1 MLYFLRLLFPSNEL
15 SHHSNERM
23 KAVKKLRKNPR
34 EVIKTIAPNHIVVS
48 SIKDLP
54 WPLKNRHFIYEC
66 VWTRKPDGSFVFAF
80 QPPENEEDEIDCGL
94 INLGINRNR
103 QLLKAESRGF
113 VIIKPT
119 KEYNIDSCE
128 VTWVQKLNGKGSIP
142 PKIMER
148 VIPRSL
154 QLVSQVREK
163 FCRDDDIDRIERENL
178 MAIMQNA
185 TDKEKGEVYE
195 ESEMQLIDEVR
206 KQMNFASDDD
216 FRPLSR

>member
-1 MLYFLRLLFPSNEL
+1 MS
-15 SHHSNERM
+15 SHHSNERIN
-23 KAVKKLRKNPR
+23 AVKKLRKNPR
-34 EVIKTIAPNHIVVS
+34 EVVKTIAPNHIVMS
-48 SIKDLP
+48 SIKDIP
-54 WPLKNRHFIYEC
+54 WPLKNRQFIYEST
-66 VWTRKPDGSFVFAF
+66 WTRNSDGSFIFAF
-80 QPPENEEDEIDCGL
+80 RPPMLENLSDGVVNIK
-94 INLGINRNR
+94 RNTSR
-103 QLLKAESRGF
+103 QLVKAETRAF
-113 VIIKPT
+113 AVIKPT
-119 KEYNIDSCE
+119 GEHSLDSCD
-128 VTWVQKLNGKGSIP
+128 VTWVQKLDGKGSIP
-142 PKIMER
+142 PKIMEKI
-148 VIPRSL
+148 IPRSL